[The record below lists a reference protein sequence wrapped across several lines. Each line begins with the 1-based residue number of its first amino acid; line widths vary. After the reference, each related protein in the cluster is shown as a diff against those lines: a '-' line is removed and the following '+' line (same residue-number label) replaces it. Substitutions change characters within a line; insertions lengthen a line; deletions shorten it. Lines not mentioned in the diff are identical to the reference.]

1 MSKMN
6 YNISFLEMNRLAQK
20 ANALKPGLS
29 LDGMRKQ
36 ASIIKNNS
44 SSKVKKQPAKPFIP

>member
-20 ANALKPGLS
+20 ANSKKPRLS
-29 LDGMRKQ
+29 LTEMRMQ
-36 ASIIKNNS
+36 ASILKNSS
-44 SSKVKKQPAKPFIP
+44 SSKVKKQHN

>member
-6 YNISFLEMNRLAQK
+6 YNISFLEMDRLAQK
-20 ANALKPGLS
+20 ANALKSRLS

-44 SSKVKKQPAKPFIP
+44 SSKVKKQPPKPFIP